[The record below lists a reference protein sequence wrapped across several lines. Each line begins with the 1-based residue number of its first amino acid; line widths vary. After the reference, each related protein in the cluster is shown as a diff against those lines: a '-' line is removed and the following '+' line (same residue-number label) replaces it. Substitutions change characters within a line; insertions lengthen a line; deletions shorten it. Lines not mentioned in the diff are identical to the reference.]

1 MASFYQ
7 GHVNATQVGTYF
19 VCQYYQILQQQSELV
34 HQFYTN
40 FSSMVRSDGRR
51 SLLKG

>member
-1 MASFYQ
+1 YQ
-7 GHVNATQVGTYF
+7 GHVNATQLGTHF
-19 VCQYYQILQQQSELV
+19 VCQYYQILQQQSKLV

-40 FSSMVRSDGRR
+40 FSSLMQCDGLR